1 MKSKNTEQTQRILLL
16 LKIDANNLFK
26 RIEDRKSEYLE
37 IFSLR
42 RIRSHFPL
50 IFKNRYE
57 LTSVEDLSHCST
69 ELITS
74 LDQFYTNV
82 EEMNW
87 YLFSTQD
94 MPATVE
100 GFVDRKIRRLR
111 SLLQTLN
118 LYIDAELGI
127 DAREVSAS
135 AGDFLAEE
143 VTEDFSD
150 AFGDGTS
157 QES

>member
-1 MKSKNTEQTQRILLL
+1 MKSKNNEQTQRVLLI
-16 LKIDANNLFK
+16 LKIDANNLFQ
-26 RIEDRKSEYLE
+26 RIEERKSEYLE

-42 RIRSHFPL
+42 RVRSHFPM

-57 LTSVEDLSHCST
+57 TTSVEDLSHCST
-69 ELITS
+69 DLITS
-74 LDQFYTNV
+74 LDQYYNTV
-82 EEMNW
+82 EELNW

-100 GFVDRKIRRLR
+100 GFVDRKIGRLR
-111 SLLQTLN
+111 SLLSTLN

-127 DAREVSAS
+127 DASQVPTS

-143 VTEDFSD
+143 PVEDFSD
-150 AFGDGTS
+150 AFEDDTS
-157 QES
+157 QEP